1 MPTKPKQ
8 DWPGYLPMQP
18 VFFLQ
23 RLTSRRNAILLLRLF
38 LAFVII
44 VVVHSVAFHYLARW
58 EGHNYSPVTGIY
70 WTLSTMTTL
79 GLGDITFVTDF
90 GKLFTVLVVCTGVVF
105 LLILVPFTF
114 IQLFQSS
121 ARVPREL
128 PHGTRDHVILTN
140 FDPLAANLI
149 EKLQDF
155 GHRYVLLVS
164 DIAQGIQLRDKGYR
178 TVVGELDDPNT
189 YREVRVESAALV
201 VAASADVLNTS
212 LAYTVRQ
219 VSKGVPIIATA
230 SGGVAAEVLNAAG
243 CTHVLALDEI
253 MGQSLARRT
262 IAGDAMAH
270 IIGQVDEL
278 LIAEATV
285 EGTPLVNKTLRQ
297 ADLSHLA
304 GVCVIG
310 IWEGR
315 EFVLP
320 HDSTVISGRSV
331 LVLAGSQAQIDR
343 YNELFCIYN
352 ITNAPILI
360 VGGGNV
366 GRAMSRALKERDVA
380 FRIVEQSKDLIFDR
394 TNYVQGNAADI
405 QVLRDAG
412 FFEAPAIAITTH
424 DDPTNIFLTT
434 YYRHLREN
442 IQIISRATT
451 DRSIDTL
458 HSAGCSFVVSYASLG
473 ANSIVNLLKR
483 GNILLVAE
491 GVDVFKVR
499 TPTSLVGRTIAT
511 SRVREESGCSIIG
524 VSSGGTMTIN
534 PDPAIP
540 LAVDADIVL
549 IGTVEAEER
558 FFDRY
563 NPPTESE

>member
-1 MPTKPKQ
+1 MKSKQ
-8 DWPGYLPMQP
+8 DQSRPFSLQP

-23 RLTSRRNAILLLRLF
+23 RLTSRRNAVLLLRLF
-38 LAFVII
+38 LAFTVI
-44 VVVHSVAFHYLARW
+44 VVLYAEVFHYLAKW
-58 EGHNYSPVTGIY
+58 ERHEYSLITGIY

-79 GLGDITFVTDF
+79 GMGDIVFVTDI
-90 GKLFTVLVVCTGVVF
+90 GRLFTVLVVCTGVVF

-128 PHGTRDHVILTN
+128 PHGTRDHVILTH
-140 FDPLAANLI
+140 FDPLAINLV

-164 DIAQGIQLRDKGYR
+164 DITQGIQLRDKGYR

-189 YREVRVESAALV
+189 YREVRVEKAALV
-201 VAASADVLNTS
+201 VATSADVLNTS
-212 LAYTVRQ
+212 LTYTVRQ

-270 IIGQVDEL
+270 VIGQVDEL

-297 ADLSHLA
+297 SDLSHLA

-310 IWEGR
+310 LWEGR
-315 EFVLP
+315 EFLLP
-320 HDSTVISGRSV
+320 HDNTMISSRSV
-331 LVLAGSQAQIDR
+331 LILAGSQAQIDR

-366 GRAMSRALKERDVA
+366 GRAMGRALKEREVS
-380 FRIVEQSKDLIFDR
+380 FRIVEQSKDLILDR
-394 TNYVQGNAADI
+394 ANYVQGDAADI
-405 QVLRDAG
+405 NVLRNAG
-412 FFEAPAIAITTH
+412 FFEAPAVAVTTH
-424 DDPTNIFLTT
+424 DDPTNIYLTT
-434 YYRHLREN
+434 YYRHLRED

-491 GVDVFKVR
+491 GVDVFKVKI
-499 TPTSLVGRTIAT
+499 PASLVGRSVAT

-524 VSSGGTMTIN
+524 MNVNGTMTIN
-534 PDPAIP
+534 PDPETRLVA
-540 LAVDADIVL
+540 DADIVL

-558 FFDRY
+558 FFDHY
-563 NPPTESE
+563 NPTMETE